1 MKKLFTVLALLCLV
15 LTGSQAQKKFS
26 VYGVA
31 FYNQENLFDTC
42 HDEGK
47 NDVEFL
53 PTGSYRWNGM
63 KYTHKL
69 RNMSR
74 ALAELGTDVQP
85 GVGCTFI
92 GLSEVENHKVL
103 DALIAQEPLASVDI
117 NMCTL
122 KVPTSVVST
131 VPCFTT
137 PPSSP
142 CAM

>member
-1 MKKLFTVLALLCLV
+1 MALWPYLKTIITKNSNHRGKGHFMKKLFTVLALLCLV

-26 VYGVA
+26 VYGIA

-53 PTGSYRWNGM
+53 PTGTYRWNGM

-74 ALAELGTDVQP
+74 RTWHRCATRR
-85 GVGCTFI
+85 
-92 GLSEVENHKVL
+92 GLRLHWLERGRKPQGARRA
-103 DALIAQEPLASVDI
+103 DCPRASGQAWI
-117 NMCTL
+117 
-122 KVPTSVVST
+122 
-131 VPCFTT
+131 
-137 PPSSP
+137 
-142 CAM
+142 